1 MQPILGN
8 LRAAASTGN
17 LRRNPLYLIAFLI
30 FFLYGANKLADYVIG
45 NDMSGLAYVALSVI
59 VGASTVAMF
68 NMNTYQNFA
77 MNCVLTYVR
86 IRL

>member
-45 NDMSGLAYVALSVI
+45 NDMSGLAYVALSAI
-59 VGASTVAMF
+59 VGASTAAML
-68 NMNTYQNFA
+68 NMNTYQNCV